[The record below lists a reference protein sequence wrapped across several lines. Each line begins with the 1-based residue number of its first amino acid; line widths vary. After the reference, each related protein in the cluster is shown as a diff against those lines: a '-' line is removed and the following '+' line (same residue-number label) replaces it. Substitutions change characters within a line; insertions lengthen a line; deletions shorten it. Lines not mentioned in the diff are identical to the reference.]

1 MIDLPRLAL
10 SVMQPWAWLVVND
23 LKDVENRDWK
33 PWNPGLKMRGEFAV
47 HAGQRVDGEA
57 NDALRAGLHP
67 VTGRPFVPH
76 LPLPRRWETGGMVGA
91 VEIVDAVTSHSSD
104 WFVGQRALV
113 LRKGR
118 THPFIPVAGQLG
130 FFDWRGRII
139 GGERAAPMASQGSL
153 L

>member
-1 MIDLPRLAL
+1 MNDLPRFAL
-10 SVMQPWAWLVVND
+10 SIMQPWAWLVVND
-23 LKDVENRDWK
+23 LKDIENRDWK

-47 HAGQRVDGEA
+47 HAGLRIDR
-57 NDALRAGLHP
+57 DADETLRAGIHP
-67 VTGRPFVPH
+67 VTGRPFVAP

-91 VEIVDAVTSHSSD
+91 VEIVDAVADHPSE
-104 WFVGQRALV
+104 WFVGPRGLV

-118 THPFIPVAGQLG
+118 PHPFIAVAGQLG

-139 GGERAAPMASQGSL
+139 GAESLAPMTAQGSL